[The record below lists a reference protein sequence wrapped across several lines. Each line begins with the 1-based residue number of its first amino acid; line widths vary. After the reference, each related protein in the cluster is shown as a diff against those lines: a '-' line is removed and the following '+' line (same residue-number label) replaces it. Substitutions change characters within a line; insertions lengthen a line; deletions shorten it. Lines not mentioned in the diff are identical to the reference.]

1 MNPLSIAVTVV
12 MVILVVQVIEES
24 RKGFRRKWPLGEIS
38 KRVYIIAS
46 VVVLAFGIL
55 TLVLAILGQPAAV
68 VLAWILAIVMMAN
81 GVWLLTQM
89 LVTTG
94 YYPGGYSASFI
105 LLAATYLMVVLA

>member
-1 MNPLSIAVTVV
+1 MNPLSIAVLVV
-12 MVILVVQVIEES
+12 MVILLLQVIEES
-24 RKGFRRKWPLGEIS
+24 RKGFRRQWPLGEMS
-38 KRVYIIAS
+38 KRVYILAS

-55 TLVLAILGQPAAV
+55 TLVLAILGYPVAV

-94 YYPGGYSASFI
+94 YFPGGYTAFFI
-105 LLAATYLMVVLA
+105 LLAATYLMVVLV

>member
-1 MNPLSIAVTVV
+1 MNPISIAVLVV
-12 MVILVVQVIEES
+12 MVILVLQVIEES

-38 KRVYIIAS
+38 KRVYFITSA
-46 VVVLAFGIL
+46 VVLAFGIL
-55 TLVLAILGQPAAV
+55 TLVLAVLGQPAAV
-68 VLAWILAIVMMAN
+68 VLAWILAIIMMAN